1 MRPLVKPIVAV
12 VAVTLATSAFA
23 AMGAKDKNVS
33 KASTCGPVLNTKMD
47 RAMNINSP
55 TREVLSCWTDRFALG
70 GSATLA
76 FQRADDFSTTTGNK
90 TYFNVR
96 QVSLFTDVSIN
107 KQMAAHIASSVES
120 DLSDNLPTGDAAL
133 GSNFALDEAYLTFSD
148 FMKSPMYVKAGK
160 GYTSFG
166 NYSDPHP
173 TVFSINQGY
182 VQANNTSLALGFASN
197 AGYDL
202 SAFLY
207 EDELNDHWDQWGLRL
222 GYKGDLMGAM
232 KDMNFGFNLSY
243 VNNYNS
249 LVGAQSVES
258 SGTPSVN
265 ADTDNSAYDLAAN
278 ISVRNFNLGLEYFKV
293 GGVVAS
299 SGTSSTA
306 EPKVLGITG
315 SYDFMAGDKK
325 SDVHVMYE
333 KASDSDIMTTT
344 AFSTAGVDKHMNL
357 GVNYDLDKNA
367 KFSLDYHKF
376 ESVSASDDDQKQIV
390 AAVKVLF

>member
-90 TYFNVR
+90 TFFNVR

-107 KQMAAHIASSVES
+107 KQMSVHVATSAESALTNNIPASATG
-120 DLSDNLPTGDAAL
+120 LSTDPEFDI
-133 GSNFALDEAYLTFSD
+133 DEAYLTFSD

-182 VQANNTSLALGFASN
+182 VQANNTNLALGFASN

-207 EDELNDHWDQWGLRL
+207 EDETGDHWDQWGLRL

-249 LVGAQSVES
+249 LVGTQAS
-258 SGTPSVN
+258 SQTVN
-265 ADTDNSAYDLAAN
+265 ANTDKAAYDLAAN
-278 ISVRNFNLGLEYFKV
+278 ISVRNFNLCLEYFKV

-306 EPKVLGITG
+306 EPKVLGVTG

-325 SDVHVMYE
+325 ADVHVMYE
-333 KASDSDIMTTT
+333 KASDDDIMTTK